1 MCFGKRGRRCVFRTE
16 SQFTDR
22 KWPLDSD
29 RWIQRI
35 DLMLPGRRVRLI
47 AEIDHCRS
55 VHQGQEGMTETFGQE
70 DGVPRYVVQ
79 HDGLPS
85 AVGGGTVAAV
95 HHHIKNLALDAGH
108 ILGLARWDIGVV
120 DAPQDSAG
128 RNRAVRLGQP
138 EGAADRPDKCR
149 LFEPL
154 QKEPPVVA
162 VNGVLDQPGTIDAE
176 TFYPHGI
183 RLALA
188 KEGPDTAGE
197 IMCTG
202 LG

>member
-1 MCFGKRGRRCVFRTE
+1 
-16 SQFTDR
+16 
-22 KWPLDSD
+22 
-29 RWIQRI
+29 
-35 DLMLPGRRVRLI
+35 
-47 AEIDHCRS
+47 
-55 VHQGQEGMTETFGQE
+55 MTETFGQI
-70 DGVPRYVVQ
+70 DSVPCSVVQ
-79 HDGLPS
+79 HDGLPT
-85 AVGGGTVAAV
+85 AVCRRTLAAV
-95 HHHIKNLALDAGH
+95 HHHVKNLALDASH
-108 ILGLARWDIGVV
+108 VLGLAGWDLGVV

-138 EGAADRPDKCR
+138 EGAANCLDKCR
-149 LFEPL
+149 LSEPL